1 MLLLTRKNH
10 VISLVLGGGAVVV
23 RSSRDLHLSATF
35 TSRVVGGGGERVTG
49 TKAAVI
55 HALVTRYAASDSH
68 EGLSPWKRFDPPTA
82 IILRPP
88 VWVSIGDDSTF
99 YIISFAVTFSSA

>member
-1 MLLLTRKNH
+1 MG
-10 VISLVLGGGAVVV
+10 SGAVVV

-35 TSRVVGGGGERVTG
+35 TFRVVGGGEEGEGVTG

-88 VWVSIGDDSTF
+88 V
-99 YIISFAVTFSSA
+99 